1 MRARTRLVAGVILL
15 LVAAPAHAAPK
26 KFDSLDVFN
35 LEWADDPQ
43 VSPDGSSIVYVRRGY
58 DIMSDR
64 ARGNLW
70 QVNTRTGAHEPLLS
84 GTASYSQPRWS
95 PDGTRLAYVT
105 ASDGGAQI
113 YVRWVASGHT
123 ARITNM
129 QEGPQN
135 IRWSPDG
142 KQIAFLAD
150 VPRESKPLASLP
162 KPPEGAK
169 WAPPLKVID
178 QTVFR
183 ADGGGYL
190 EPTTTQLFVVPAD
203 GGTPRQVTTADYDHE
218 GAPNWS
224 PDGKAI
230 ILAANPEARTK
241 EIPGNSDIFAVDV
254 ASGTETR
261 LTSRFGPDQQPAL
274 SPDGKLIAYVG
285 YDDKYQGYQN
295 AVLSIMNADGSNPR
309 AMTASLDRT
318 VSDPVWAAN
327 GRGVYFL
334 YDDQGV
340 TKLGFVELTGKVR
353 TIASDLGG
361 TSTGRPYGGA
371 AYSVGGGVVAY
382 NKASPARPADLAL
395 FGSSGERILTQLND
409 DLLGDRTLGKV
420 EKITVPSTKGAQID
434 AWVMTP
440 PDYQPGK
447 RYPTILEI
455 HGGPFANYGPRFA
468 AEMQLMAAHGYVVV
482 YANPRGSDS
491 YGEAFGNHIHHAYPG
506 DDYDDLMAVTDAV
519 IARGVADPDRLFVTG
534 GSGGGVLTAW
544 IIGKTDRFKA
554 AVVAKPVIN
563 WTSFV
568 LTADFTPFFFR
579 YWFAQAPWEDGAQ
592 ADYWRR
598 SPLSLVGNV
607 KTPTMMITGEADYR
621 TPISE
626 TEQYY
631 TALRLRGVPAVMV
644 RVPEAPHNT
653 DGRPSNLV
661 GKVAHILAWF
671 DKYGG
676 KPTVN

>member
-254 ASGTETR
+254 ASGTETK

-295 AVLSIMNADGSNPR
+295 AVLSIMNADGSNP
-309 AMTASLDRT
+309 
-318 VSDPVWAAN
+318 
-327 GRGVYFL
+327 
-334 YDDQGV
+334 
-340 TKLGFVELTGKVR
+340 
-353 TIASDLGG
+353 
-361 TSTGRPYGGA
+361 
-371 AYSVGGGVVAY
+371 
-382 NKASPARPADLAL
+382 
-395 FGSSGERILTQLND
+395 
-409 DLLGDRTLGKV
+409 
-420 EKITVPSTKGAQID
+420 
-434 AWVMTP
+434 
-440 PDYQPGK
+440 
-447 RYPTILEI
+447 
-455 HGGPFANYGPRFA
+455 
-468 AEMQLMAAHGYVVV
+468 
-482 YANPRGSDS
+482 
-491 YGEAFGNHIHHAYPG
+491 
-506 DDYDDLMAVTDAV
+506 
-519 IARGVADPDRLFVTG
+519 
-534 GSGGGVLTAW
+534 
-544 IIGKTDRFKA
+544 
-554 AVVAKPVIN
+554 
-563 WTSFV
+563 
-568 LTADFTPFFFR
+568 
-579 YWFAQAPWEDGAQ
+579 AP
-592 ADYWRR
+592 
-598 SPLSLVGNV
+598 
-607 KTPTMMITGEADYR
+607 
-621 TPISE
+621 
-626 TEQYY
+626 
-631 TALRLRGVPAVMV
+631 
-644 RVPEAPHNT
+644 
-653 DGRPSNLV
+653 
-661 GKVAHILAWF
+661 
-671 DKYGG
+671 
-676 KPTVN
+676 